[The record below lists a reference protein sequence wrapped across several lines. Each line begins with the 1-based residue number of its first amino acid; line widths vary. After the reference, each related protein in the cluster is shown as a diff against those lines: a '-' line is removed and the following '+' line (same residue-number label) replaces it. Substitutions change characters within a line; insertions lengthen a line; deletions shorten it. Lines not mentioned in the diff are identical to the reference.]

1 MNKKELVSLIA
12 KNGSMSSAQADLALE
27 AVTGSIA
34 GSLALGK
41 ELRIQ
46 GLGTFSVANKK
57 GRKGRNPRTG
67 EEIEIP
73 ASRVVRF
80 KPAKGLKEAING

>member
-12 KNGSMSSAQADLALE
+12 QNGSMPSAQADLALE
-27 AVTGSIA
+27 AVIGSIA
-34 GSLALGK
+34 DALALGK
-41 ELRIQ
+41 DLRIQ
-46 GLGTFSVANKK
+46 SLGTFSVANKK